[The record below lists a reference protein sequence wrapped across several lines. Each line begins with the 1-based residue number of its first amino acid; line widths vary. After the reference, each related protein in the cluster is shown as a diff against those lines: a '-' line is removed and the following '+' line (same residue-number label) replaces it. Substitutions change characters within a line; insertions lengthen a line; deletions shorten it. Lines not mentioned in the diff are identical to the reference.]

1 MYNGTVEVKLDE
13 TQGKHQYQVTDSEK
27 GLVNVTMRGVTD
39 IKRTIIA
46 KPGLM
51 HWSKDEAIKWLK
63 KLDRI
68 PTEQD
73 YEKASKAYLIKS
85 DFGKDVGTEV
95 HGAIENY
102 LVSDVTTS
110 VSQDARKSFNAF
122 LDWYTNTNAKKIAVE
137 QAVYSR
143 SKGYC
148 GKYDALLE
156 LDGKKVLVDFKTTNI
171 SPYALKKGKEWT
183 GLYPEDFMQ
192 LGFYSKAYNEGE
204 ARELPIEKE
213 YVDEEGANVK
223 EYGESDCKFIDDL
236 MLINCTK
243 DGKLITL
250 TASEIG
256 WSVEDCEN
264 LAMNA
269 LDIADGLKNIKKG
282 AIDMEMYK

>member
-102 LVSDVTTS
+102 LVNDVTTS

-192 LGFYSKAYNEGE
+192 LGFYSKAYREADKNE
-204 ARELPIEKE
+204 
-213 YVDEEGANVK
+213 
-223 EYGESDCKFIDDL
+223 IDDL